1 MSNFL
6 TYDKKLEKKNI
17 FDWKILPIYAFLK
30 ATTLVVFFFNFSLTA
45 LFSKY
50 DIWEES
56 TRS

>member
-30 ATTLVVFFFNFSLTA
+30 ATTLVVFFLISV
-45 LFSKY
+45 
-50 DIWEES
+50 
-56 TRS
+56 